1 MRKCRTP
8 EAFHYCVILV
18 IQVAIGCQWRAQQ
31 AISSYVGNIMLARDY
46 STKIVVSS
54 TECNKGRRFAIE
66 VLYVPPILSYR
77 NRISWRAYIL
87 SLGVSSISC
96 VYARRYVLWKCVD
109 AYLVEAQFQLFELF
123 TEHVHA

>member
-1 MRKCRTP
+1 
-8 EAFHYCVILV
+8 
-18 IQVAIGCQWRAQQ
+18 
-31 AISSYVGNIMLARDY
+31 VGNIMLARDY